1 MISMLV
7 CLAREEVQ
15 PAIIYVDFFPCHHL
29 FLALL
34 GRLLKPFIN
43 HQRVVDSWFG
53 DRQPMGLT
61 RTLAINNFFES
72 CFSLII
78 DICIIVVML
87 IPLL

>member
-1 MISMLV
+1 MVSMLV

-61 RTLAINNFFES
+61 HYPLIIFFES

-87 IPLL
+87 IQLL

>member
-53 DRQPMGLT
+53 DRQPMGFRHYPLII
-61 RTLAINNFFES
+61 LFES
-72 CFSLII
+72 CFSLIT
-78 DICIIVVML
+78 DIWITVVML